1 MGAIVR
7 SGGLKRKR
15 RDYELQFLAPALET
29 LETPAGPLPWATAWL
44 LMIIAICAIAW
55 SSLSSVDV
63 LAIAQGRVIPSGK
76 SKPVQSLAGGKVEA
90 FFVRDGDVVH
100 AGDLLVVLDATESQI
115 ELERSRLE
123 LLSYESDVTRIDAAL
138 KLEPSDLAKFIEGPG
153 AIGLI
158 PEHHGLL
165 FSLVNQ
171 QAAKLRRLQAQK
183 SETVANVDATNE
195 QIERLTAILPLIM
208 GRISSISELVDR
220 KIIALPVLLELQQK
234 RIETESDIRLQNNK
248 LIQLGFSISQIEEQA
263 QEVFSD
269 YRKTL
274 LTELNQVRGQMR
286 GINQSIATLNR
297 RISESR
303 IVAPVDGVVYQSL
316 INSVGVVAQPAQAMM
331 QIVPA
336 QETLIIE
343 ALLESK
349 DVGFVVVG
357 QDAEVKIDAYPFT
370 QYGTIKGRVLEVSA
384 DSSAMSAAPSEQSS
398 GGRSP
403 QDDIARRQVYS
414 VRVEIGS
421 AHGQFLNG
429 APYELKPGMT
439 SSVDI
444 RTGDR
449 KLIQY
454 IFSPLQTKV
463 SNAARER

>member
-7 SGGLKRKR
+7 SGGMKRKR

-44 LMIIAICAIAW
+44 LFLIAVCAIAW

-76 SKPVQSLAGGKVEA
+76 SKPVQSVAGGKVEA
-90 FFVRDGDVVH
+90 FYVRDGDNVH
-100 AGDLLVVLDATESQI
+100 AGDLLIVLDATESQI
-115 ELERSRLE
+115 ELGRSRLE
-123 LLSYESDVTRIDAAL
+123 LQSYESDVMRIEAAM
-138 KLEPSDLAKFIEGPG
+138 KLEPADLVHFIEGPG

-158 PEHHGLL
+158 PEHHALL
-165 FSLVNQ
+165 YSLVNQ
-171 QAAKLRRLQAQK
+171 QAAKLRRLEAQK
-183 SETVANVDATNE
+183 AETLANVDATHE

-208 GRISSISELVDR
+208 SRISSISELVDR

-234 RIETESDIRLQNNK
+234 RIETESDIRLQKNK
-248 LIQLGFSISQIEEQA
+248 LIQLGFSVSQIEEQV
-263 QEVFSD
+263 QEALSD

-303 IVAPVDGVVYQSL
+303 MVAPVDGVVYQSL
-316 INSVGVVAQPAQAMM
+316 INAVGAVAQPAQAMM

-357 QDAEVKIDAYPFT
+357 QEAEVKIDAYPFT

-384 DSSAMSAAPSEQSS
+384 DSSATSGLPPEQ
-398 GGRSP
+398 GTGAKSP
-403 QDDIARRQVYS
+403 QDDITRRQVYS
-414 VRVEIGS
+414 VRVEIGAS
-421 AHGQFLNG
+421 QGLFPNG
-429 APYELKPGMT
+429 TSYDLKPGMT
-439 SSVDI
+439 SMVDI